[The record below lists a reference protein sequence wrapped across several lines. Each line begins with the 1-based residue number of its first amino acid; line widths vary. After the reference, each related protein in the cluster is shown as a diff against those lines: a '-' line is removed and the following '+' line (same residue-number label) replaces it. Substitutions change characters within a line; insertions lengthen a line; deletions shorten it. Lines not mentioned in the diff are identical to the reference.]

1 MYRNEGIINYLQS
14 VSYHNVVS
22 SPTHK
27 VNNKNMELQ
36 PGSLEALLFIYGE
49 PIEVKKAAKM
59 LGVSDQDIKKAADD
73 LNKELSAE
81 NRGLALLQNDD
92 CLQIT
97 TKAAFGGLLQTILK
111 TELNEALSPA
121 ALETL
126 SIITYAGPVSRAEV
140 DYIRGVNS
148 SFTVRA
154 LLLRGLIERDAD
166 PQRMNSYRYKPS
178 VDLLHHLGVTRV
190 EELPEFE
197 RFRTLVLTIKS
208 PTQSSSGVSQGSE
221 PQVAS

>member
-1 MYRNEGIINYLQS
+1 
-14 VSYHNVVS
+14 
-22 SPTHK
+22 
-27 VNNKNMELQ
+27 MELQ

>member
-1 MYRNEGIINYLQS
+1 
-14 VSYHNVVS
+14 
-22 SPTHK
+22 
-27 VNNKNMELQ
+27 MELQ

-59 LGVSDQDIKKAADD
+59 LGVSAQDIKKAADD

-208 PTQSSSGVSQGSE
+208 PTQSSSGASQGSE